1 MKAIAGK
8 NRNKGD
14 EESKRIMAGR
24 VFCSPSGVNEIRKNM
39 STIFCNVIAVVVVG
53 KLSTCTRYGKALLLS
68 EIAEN

>member
-24 VFCSPSGVNEIRKNM
+24 VFCSPSGDNEIRKNM
-39 STIFCNVIAVVVVG
+39 STTFCNVISILVG
-53 KLSTCTRYGKALLLS
+53 KLSTCTHHGKALLLS